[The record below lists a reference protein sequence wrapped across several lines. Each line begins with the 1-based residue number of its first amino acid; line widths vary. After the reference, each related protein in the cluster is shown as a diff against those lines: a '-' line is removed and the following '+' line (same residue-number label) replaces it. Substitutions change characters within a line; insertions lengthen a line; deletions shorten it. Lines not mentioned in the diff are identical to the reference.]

1 MADIKLSQLTLK
13 TGDMVASDLLEIT
26 ENGTTTKSVTG
37 TKILGFVS
45 DNITGKTL
53 AQTLALGN
61 TSGATDL
68 VMTSGQK
75 VTTNTIDETTAASG
89 VTIDSVLVK
98 DSTVTAGTLTIGGG
112 TITDSSGAISFGNE
126 NLTTTGNVDA
136 NGVEFDSLSGTGG
149 VAITD
154 ILDED
159 DMASDSATMLA
170 TQQSIKAY
178 VDASSGAPEGT
189 AVLSTGET
197 GGTKFLR
204 EDGDGTSS
212 WQIPP
217 SGDITAVI
225 AGTGISGGGTTGDV
239 TITNSS
245 PNATHTGEVTGATE
259 LTIADNVVDEAN
271 LKVSNAPT
279 NGYFLSAQSGDTG
292 GLTWAA
298 AAGGGGGSMTHI
310 STATISGTSTN
321 QVVITGMDNTYKT
334 YQLYAYWESQSGGP
348 QTAVQLT
355 DGGTRITTA
364 VYNGSRQYNGAGST
378 LLGRT
383 DMYILGAEI
392 NQCQLAEIYTFYM
405 NGNNIEMVHRN
416 QAAFLTL
423 AAASP
428 SVWIAQS
435 CHALS
440 SSYSASGNIDG
451 ISFTGSG
458 GGALGDGSSFIL
470 YGLAE

>member
-1 MADIKLSQLTLK
+1 MADIKISELTAK
-13 TGDMVASDLLEIT
+13 GSAVSTNDLFET
-26 ENGTTTKSVTG
+26 SAAGTTTKSVSG
-37 TKILGFVS
+37 QNFV
-45 DNITGKTL
+45 DLIVAAVPGETL

-310 STATISGTSTN
+310 STATVSGTST
-321 QVVITGMDNTYKT
+321 QEVVVTGLDNTYKT
-334 YQLYAYWESQSGGP
+334 YKLFAKYKQHSDSNNSIEIR
-348 QTAVQLT
+348 LT
-355 DGGTRITTA
+355 DGGTKISSA
-364 VYNGSRQYNGAGST
+364 VYNGARQYNGLGSAINGQNQIICSGNSSNLSTMCQQFT
-378 LLGRT
+378 L
-383 DMYILGAEI
+383 
-392 NQCQLAEIYTFYM
+392 YM
-405 NGNNIEMVHRN
+405 NGDNIEVVQLIESSIRD
-416 QAAFLTL
+416 LT
-423 AAASP
+423 SP
-428 SVWIAQS
+428 SPAIYAAQGTYS
-435 CHALS
+435 IN

-451 ISFTGSG
+451 FSFFASGTTLAAGST
-458 GGALGDGSSFIL
+458 FIL